1 MNISHLASVSCGSL
15 FQAFTS
21 HASGPLT
28 VQHNKTTLVVSNRE
42 GGQTA
47 LSLSGSDPV
56 TLAVIGPSL
65 SHDDAGLRTA
75 YAALEYLFST
85 GPDITAVCLAGD
97 GWAQVVPHLFQRGLC
112 LPDPASPEQFLVMAD
127 MFWQTPDFW
136 KTSVAPAYP
145 RHDRFD
151 GKTFHPVRPPKPKG
165 RVYARYIPWL
175 EGVLSFD
182 AATPDD
188 VPHLHRWMNNPR
200 IDEFWREAGDPSRH
214 SAYLETMLNDP
225 HMLPLIGRFNDQ
237 AFSYFEVYWAKE
249 DLIGTYC
256 DAGDYDR
263 GCHVIIGEEE
273 YRGKAWFTA
282 WLPSLLHYMFLDD
295 ARTQRI
301 VQEPQSNHYRQ
312 LKNLHRSGFSHIAT
326 VDFPGKRAAILSMTR
341 QHFFSSR
348 LWHPQPAKS

>member
-1 MNISHLASVSCGSL
+1 MNISHLASASL
-15 FQAFTS
+15 FRAFTS
-21 HASGPLT
+21 QAAGSLIVKHHAA
-28 VQHNKTTLVVSNRE
+28 TLVVSNKE

-47 LSLSGSDPV
+47 LSLSERDPI
-56 TLAVIGPSL
+56 TLTVIGPAL
-65 SHDDAGLRTA
+65 GNDEAGLRTA
-75 YAALEYLFST
+75 CAALEYLFST
-85 GPDITAVCLAGD
+85 RPDIAAVGLSGD
-97 GWAQVVPHLFQRGLC
+97 GWAQMIPLLLQRGLC
-112 LPDPASPEQFLVMAD
+112 LPDPATPSQFLVMAD
-127 MFWQTPDFW
+127 MFWQVPDFW
-136 KTSVAPAYP
+136 KVTVLPAYP

-151 GKTFHPVRPPKPKG
+151 GKTFHPVRPPKPTG
-165 RVYARYIPWL
+165 RLYSRYIPWL
-175 EGVLSFD
+175 GGVISFD
-182 AATPDD
+182 AATHDD

-200 IDEFWREAGDPSRH
+200 INEFWHEAGDQSRH

-249 DLIGTYC
+249 DLIGSYC
-256 DAGDYDR
+256 NAGDYDR

-301 VQEPQSNHYRQ
+301 VQEPQANHYRQ

-326 VDFPGKRAAILSMTR
+326 VDFPGKRAAILSISR

-348 LWHPQPAKS
+348 LWHPQPVTS